1 MRFEPE
7 RAARVVLALLPCV
20 GGDVVLEQA
29 GVATLDR
36 RRPRFLR
43 AVRNKILDA
52 SRKQWILDSETSSHE
67 EMLII
72 YQSDKLSNDSG

>member
-1 MRFEPE
+1 MDQVQFEPE
-7 RAARVVLALLPCV
+7 RASRVVLALLPGV

-43 AVRNKILDA
+43 AAAEETYLEQMSQGIQNKLKYQI
-52 SRKQWILDSETSSHE
+52 KK
-67 EMLII
+67 EMLMV
-72 YQSDKLSNDSG
+72 SV